1 MVIQESTTSYWQ
13 TVFYRRCRGVLVTDS
28 WFCAHGKRFAID
40 GLTNLTWCV
49 GPIQTG
55 RRKALKVVV
64 LGAVL
69 VAGIE
74 AAVATPTIAVLGAIG
89 YLLSAGIV
97 LWISL
102 RRWPTPLNLWATYHG
117 TPTVVYTATDRTE
130 FQKVYRALR
139 RAAELR
145 EHTL

>member
-1 MVIQESTTSYWQ
+1 
-13 TVFYRRCRGVLVTDS
+13 VLVTDS

-40 GLTNLTWCV
+40 ELTDLTWCV
-49 GPIQTG
+49 GPVQTG
-55 RRKALKVVV
+55 RWIALKVVA

-74 AAVATPTIAVLGAIG
+74 AVVGTSTIAVLGAMG
-89 YLLSAGIV
+89 YFLGAGIV

-102 RRWPTPLNLWATYHG
+102 RRWPTPLNLWATYRG
-117 TPTVVYTATDRTE
+117 IPTVVYTSTDRIE

-139 RAAELR
+139 RAAELQER
-145 EHTL
+145 AQ